1 MMRSFVCCCLAL
13 FFLRP
18 ASAAEEVEVRAVDCH
33 VHFWHLDRPEG
44 IYWIPKDNQTLYRS
58 FLRKDFSEVVK
69 SNPVGGVVVVQAGQH
84 IPDNQWNLD
93 LTAHDQKLYRGVV
106 GNLSTVIGSNEFAPL
121 FEKLCQD
128 KRYVGYRLSG
138 RPSEGLSEEFFRDL
152 ELTAG
157 KGRAVDFLL
166 GGYSLSEIQVIAKRV
181 PDLKIII
188 NHLGGIV
195 LDGNPLDPNWVKSF
209 QAVAKCPN
217 VLCKVSA
224 LYGRVKEQPAPQ
236 ELDFYRPVLD
246 LAFECFG
253 EDRLVFGSD
262 WPVTRMTG
270 DYASVLALTR
280 GYFEGK
286 VEGVPGK
293 VLSGNAMRFYGLE
306 SR

>member
-1 MMRSFVCCCLAL
+1 MMRSVACCCLVIFL
-13 FFLRP
+13 LRP
-18 ASAAEEVEVRAVDCH
+18 ASAAEEVEIPAIDCH

-44 IYWIPKDNQTLYRS
+44 IYWIPKVNQTLYRS
-58 FLRKDFSEVVK
+58 FLPKDFSEVVK

-157 KGRAVDFLL
+157 KGRTVDFLL
-166 GGYSLSEIQVIAKRV
+166 GGYSLAEIQVIAKRL
-181 PDLKIII
+181 PALKIII

-217 VLCKVSA
+217 VVCKVSA
-224 LYGRVKEQPAPQ
+224 LYGRVKEQPAPR

-246 LAFECFG
+246 LAFECYG

-286 VEGVPGK
+286 GEGVPGK
-293 VLSGNAMRFYGLE
+293 VLSGNAMRFYGLD

>member
-1 MMRSFVCCCLAL
+1 MTLRVAVCLWAL
-13 FFLRP
+13 VFSKSAL
-18 ASAAEEVEVRAVDCH
+18 AAEDVKVPAIDCH

-58 FLRKDFSEVVK
+58 FLPKDFSEVVK

-138 RPSEGLSEEFFRDL
+138 RPSKGLSEEFFRDL

-157 KGRAVDFLL
+157 KGRTVDFLL
-166 GGYSLSEIQVIAKRV
+166 GGYSLAEIQVIARRV

-188 NHLGGIV
+188 DYLGGIV
-195 LDGNPLDPNWVKSF
+195 LDGNPLDPDGVKSF

-217 VLCKVSA
+217 VVCKVSA

-236 ELDFYRPVLD
+236 KLDFYRPVLD

-286 VEGVPGK
+286 GEGVPGK